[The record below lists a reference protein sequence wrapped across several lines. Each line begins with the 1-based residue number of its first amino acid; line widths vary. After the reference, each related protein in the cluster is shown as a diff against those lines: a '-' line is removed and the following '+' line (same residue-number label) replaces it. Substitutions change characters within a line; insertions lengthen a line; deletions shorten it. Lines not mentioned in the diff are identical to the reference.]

1 MLIQIDNEMIVS
13 RIHKEEQLVLG
24 NRLGK
29 TSIIENDE
37 EKKIYKSFK

>member
-1 MLIQIDNEMIVS
+1 MLIQIDNKMIVS
-13 RIHKEEQLVLG
+13 RINNEEQLVLG

-29 TSIIENDE
+29 TFIIENDE